1 MTATGSVCLFAEKD
15 SDRVAAMDSEV
26 AVATDSSPE
35 NSAQVGIDSDQFA
48 VMD

>member
-1 MTATGSVCLFAEKD
+1 
-15 SDRVAAMDSEV
+15 VAAMDSEV